1 MKINKK
7 NGFTLIELVIIMVI
21 LGVLAAV
28 AVPRLGS
35 TIDSSEASAEEAIIG
50 SLRSAVEVY
59 AMDQVVSNS
68 NKSYP
73 ENPFEALD
81 DKSRIKLT
89 GTSWSYGGTSI
100 SHLRNDN
107 SLVYW
112 TYNLTT
118 GEIISNGSDTGNS
131 GPVYVNHDW
140 CASYCYDL
148 NQYGSFENIPNG
160 WWPSEYPVQECDCSD

>member
-1 MKINKK
+1 MKKNLN

-28 AVPRLGS
+28 AVPRLGN
-35 TIDSSEASAEEAIIG
+35 TIDSSEKSTEDAVIG
-50 SLRSAVEVY
+50 SLKSAVEVY
-59 AMDQVVSNS
+59 AMDQVVNNS

-73 ENPFEALD
+73 SSPFDGLD
-81 DKSRIKLT
+81 DKSKNDLFSK
-89 GTSWSYGGTSI
+89 GWNYDGSSI
-100 SHLRNDN
+100 SHIRNDN
-107 SLVYW
+107 SSVFW
-112 TYNLTT
+112 SFNSTT
-118 GEIISNGSDTGNS
+118 GEISFSGNDNGNS

-160 WWPSEYPVQECDCSD
+160 WWPPEYPVQECDCSQ